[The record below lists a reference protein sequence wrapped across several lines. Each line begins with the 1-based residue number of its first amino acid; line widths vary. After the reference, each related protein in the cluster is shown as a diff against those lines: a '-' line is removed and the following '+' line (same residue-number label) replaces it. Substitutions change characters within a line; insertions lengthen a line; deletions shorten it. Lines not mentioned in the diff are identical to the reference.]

1 MTHTH
6 THWEESCPCNE
17 NQTIF
22 YCADQKH
29 THTHTIGSETRTGE
43 RSPKPN
49 VALLPMETAIAFGKR
64 TPACVLLTIPQR
76 VQVAGQPKDIFTNYN
91 TKGLSL

>member
-1 MTHTH
+1 MKIKQYFTAQIK
-6 THWEESCPCNE
+6 N
-17 NQTIF
+17 
-22 YCADQKH
+22 
-29 THTHTIGSETRTGE
+29 THTIGSETRTGE
-43 RSPKPN
+43 RSPKLN
-49 VALLPMETAIAFGKR
+49 VALLPMETAIIAIAFGKR